1 MPQKSLPIW
10 RQGAFSHFLLGALQF
25 QVLHLTSHPFPVNF
39 CVCWKT
45 GLVSFFCMWLTSVPS
60 TTEEVTPSPL
70 WMPGVPVGN
79 WLATHTGGYFPALYS
94 VPLLWM
100 RFCASAMYDALM
112 AKALWYNR
120 KYDAE
125 LCSSSRLRSGLL
137 WKTQIIRK
145 IITQILELFFP
156 ISVKNIIGI
165 PTGTALTLR
174 VDLGGTDVSTL
185 PSRPGATG
193 QSPPVCHLI
202 SFISVSGFPGFSS
215 FKHLG

>member
-1 MPQKSLPIW
+1 MPQKSLPIG

-25 QVLHLTSHPFPVNF
+25 QVLHLTSHLFPVNF

-145 IITQILELFFP
+145 IITQILELFF
-156 ISVKNIIGI
+156 SHFCEKHHWNSYWNCADSAGRF
-165 PTGTALTLR
+165 GRHGRFDTALPAWGNGAATTRVSSRLLHQCLR
-174 VDLGGTDVSTL
+174 VPRVQL
-185 PSRPGATG
+185 
-193 QSPPVCHLI
+193 
-202 SFISVSGFPGFSS
+202 F
-215 FKHLG
+215 